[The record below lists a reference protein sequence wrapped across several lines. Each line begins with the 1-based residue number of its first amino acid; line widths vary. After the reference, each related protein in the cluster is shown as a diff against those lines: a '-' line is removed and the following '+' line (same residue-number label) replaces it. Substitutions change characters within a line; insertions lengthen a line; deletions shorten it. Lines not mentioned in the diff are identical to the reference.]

1 MSQPQMVQ
9 SALDGEPVVARVAL
23 GGEDEL
29 YATPTRTLVYRS
41 EGLLSDET
49 VEEYPHEAERV
60 AVSEGRRKT
69 KVALDYGLDGERTFA
84 LSNKHLDRA
93 LHPVLEGVLKAN
105 GILAD
110 DESVERLFRFSE
122 LTLVVAGGRVVKHIG
137 ASLWDE
143 DFEEYRFDD
152 VTDLRFEGGSV
163 ATSVVLTVGGRQ
175 ERFKAPNEDARQLRE
190 TLESALLAHRGVAS
204 VDELRAAS
212 EPEADATDGDEP
224 VEARNVSFGDGPEPL
239 SANPS
244 ELAEAPANATRTGPS
259 EPSGPTESA
268 ESADSTAEPSAD
280 AGGTARRVEAPAQS
294 VSAAAASADDV
305 AEADASADTDTVGST
320 RVDVD
325 VDAEREHV
333 FDADADAADDA
344 SGFEGSGFQ
353 SAATD
358 ANERVAEELAELRAT
373 VERQGEEIREQRA
386 LVEQLIEELR
396 RGR

>member
-29 YATPTRTLVYRS
+29 YVTPTRTLVYRS

-60 AVSEGRRKT
+60 ALSEGRRKT
-69 KVALDYGLDGERTFA
+69 KVALDYGLDGERTVA
-84 LSNKHLDRA
+84 LSNKHLARA
-93 LHPVLEGVLKAN
+93 LQPMLEGVLKAN

-110 DESVERLFRFSE
+110 DEAVERLFRFSE

-152 VTDLRFEGGSV
+152 VTDLQFEGGSV
-163 ATSVVLTVGGRQ
+163 ATSVVLTVDGRQ

-190 TLESALLAHRGVAS
+190 TLESALLAHRGVDS
-204 VDELRAAS
+204 LDELRAAA
-212 EPEADATDGDEP
+212 EPEAETTATDGESAD
-224 VEARNVSFGDGPEPL
+224 AKNVSFGDGPEPL
-239 SANPS
+239 SANPA
-244 ELAEAPANATRTGPS
+244 ELTDAPANATRTGPS
-259 EPSGPTESA
+259 ESA
-268 ESADSTAEPSAD
+268 ESVEAAAELSAD
-280 AGGTARRVEAPAQS
+280 ASGVARPVEAPIRAA
-294 VSAAAASADDV
+294 SAPAAGSGDASETAAASV
-305 AEADASADTDTVGST
+305 GEGVGVDTEPELEPD
-320 RVDVD
+320 
-325 VDAEREHV
+325 RES
-333 FDADADAADDA
+333 DADRDEAAGAGED
-344 SGFEGSGFQ
+344 GFEGSGFQ
-353 SAATD
+353 SAAAD
-358 ANERVAEELAELRAT
+358 ANERVAQELAELRAT